1 MFLIVFRRFDV
12 APLLFLQAGDEEV
25 MSHLW
30 PAVCDSLDFGKASLT
45 LEKIWMLLSVSRHC
59 PKALDKKFM
68 VTILGRKKLV
78 TSELCEEV
86 AKCKEETTVPLH
98 IMRRHPGIPVLV
110 EALREER
117 LLEEFW
123 TSHVDPT
130 LAKERATTYKTMLA
144 FLILDLIVDGTE
156 EGGSLEKY
164 LTPNLVSQA
173 LSSLS
178 RLESP
183 PEEDKLMLGVFD
195 KMVAKAAEKEEL
207 QIPFF
212 KALLT
217 SPGNICFDKLSGG
230 SVVHTLLVSSS
241 IESVKWV
248 ANLFRAAVTGKTR
261 LGAPDWSAQERVY
274 AGQQLAKLTGHA
286 ALHSDLSWKTDILKF
301 ILEAT
306 LFESGSTAPFP
317 REAKRS
323 IRGIFFKGADF
334 KNKGLEQTC
343 QLLTDVVDHANSLIA
358 KKTPMA
364 EPLKDVSRKAW
375 DKVID
380 TIDTLKKLRSKG
392 DRKECTVFQL
402 LFTQMAFQLLE
413 DPVMACE
420 VLEELHQCYGRS
432 TQRKSR
438 RKSSATE
445 KEEPH
450 WTEVVLDLLI
460 SLQSHSKHVLRSL
473 ATSVFKIQCS
483 HAPITTEALHA
494 LLDVVC
500 PKEAVKE
507 KGGEDGEDEDEE
519 DEEEWEDMDEDK
531 KDEAAASDEDEE
543 GEAEGE
549 ESDEDEE
556 DDGEP
561 SKELRERVKAAL
573 GDHAAAGSEDDDE
586 EDGGEMEEEDIDM
599 DDIDEEDMKKMD
611 EALANVFRQLSGKK
625 SGAEKKKERK
635 NAKALVDFR
644 IRCLDLL
651 DVYVT
656 HQPRMA
662 HVLLI
667 LQRVIL
673 ALEAS
678 KGDAEKDMRVRL
690 TGTLKKITNLRKE
703 QQFTSATG
711 GDDTESSLSDQLV
724 SFLQFLVDL
733 ANGGSLV
740 MAALNNPQPI
750 FSQCGQLVLRMS
762 QIVDDMKLSEDLD
775 AIYVK
780 ATQDFFNNT

>member
-1 MFLIVFRRFDV
+1 
-12 APLLFLQAGDEEV
+12 
-25 MSHLW
+25 
-30 PAVCDSLDFGKASLT
+30 
-45 LEKIWMLLSVSRHC
+45 
-59 PKALDKKFM
+59 
-68 VTILGRKKLV
+68 
-78 TSELCEEV
+78 
-86 AKCKEETTVPLH
+86 
-98 IMRRHPGIPVLV
+98 
-110 EALREER
+110 
-117 LLEEFW
+117 
-123 TSHVDPT
+123 
-130 LAKERATTYKTMLA
+130 
-144 FLILDLIVDGTE
+144 
-156 EGGSLEKY
+156 
-164 LTPNLVSQA
+164 
-173 LSSLS
+173 
-178 RLESP
+178 
-183 PEEDKLMLGVFD
+183 
-195 KMVAKAAEKEEL
+195 
-207 QIPFF
+207 
-212 KALLT
+212 
-217 SPGNICFDKLSGG
+217 
-230 SVVHTLLVSSS
+230 
-241 IESVKWV
+241 
-248 ANLFRAAVTGKTR
+248 
-261 LGAPDWSAQERVY
+261 
-274 AGQQLAKLTGHA
+274 
-286 ALHSDLSWKTDILKF
+286 
-301 ILEAT
+301 
-306 LFESGSTAPFP
+306 
-317 REAKRS
+317 
-323 IRGIFFKGADF
+323 
-334 KNKGLEQTC
+334 
-343 QLLTDVVDHANSLIA
+343 
-358 KKTPMA
+358 
-364 EPLKDVSRKAW
+364 
-375 DKVID
+375 
-380 TIDTLKKLRSKG
+380 
-392 DRKECTVFQL
+392 
-402 LFTQMAFQLLE
+402 
-413 DPVMACE
+413 
-420 VLEELHQCYGRS
+420 
-432 TQRKSR
+432 
-438 RKSSATE
+438 
-445 KEEPH
+445 
-450 WTEVVLDLLI
+450 
-460 SLQSHSKHVLRSL
+460 
-473 ATSVFKIQCS
+473 
-483 HAPITTEALHA
+483 
-494 LLDVVC
+494 
-500 PKEAVKE
+500 
-507 KGGEDGEDEDEE
+507 
-519 DEEEWEDMDEDK
+519 MDEDK

-678 KGDAEKDMRVRL
+678 KGDAEKDLRVRL
-690 TGTLKKITNLRKE
+690 AGTLKKITNLRKE